1 MRKKYTTKVRL
12 ANAIADLQ
20 SAVSTPPYFDEGE
33 TQFAILQKVSD
44 ALQISVYQKI
54 DPDTRISVSNATLLA
69 TYSLPLSEVSTYLFD
84 ENIKTVADFIS
95 ILQRP
100 KTK

>member
-20 SAVSTPPYFDEGE
+20 SSFSTPPYFNEDE
-33 TQFAILQKVSD
+33 TQFAILQKISD
-44 ALQISVYQKI
+44 TLQISVFQKI
-54 DPDTRISVSNATLLA
+54 DPDTRISVSNATLLQ
-69 TYSLPLSEVSTYLFD
+69 TYSLPLSEVATYLFD
-84 ENIKTVADFIS
+84 ENTKTVADFIS

-100 KTK
+100 ETK